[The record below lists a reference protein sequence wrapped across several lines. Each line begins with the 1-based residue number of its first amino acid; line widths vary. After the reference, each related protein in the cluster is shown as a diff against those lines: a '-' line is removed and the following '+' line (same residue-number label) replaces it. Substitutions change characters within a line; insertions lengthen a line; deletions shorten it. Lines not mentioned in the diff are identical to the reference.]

1 MREEGS
7 TDRTPEKV
15 VQDIRRKTRRQ
26 FPADFSTFQVAI
38 G

>member
-15 VQDIRRKTRRQ
+15 VQDIRRKTRRR
-26 FPADFSTFQVAI
+26 FSADFSTFQAAV